1 MLKKLS
7 QIVKLRKSENDDQ
20 EVKLEAEETI
30 SEGVKLNLWKRKGKN
45 ERTGLKILTPNKI

>member
-7 QIVKLRKSENDDQ
+7 QIVKFRKSENDDQ

-30 SEGVKLNLWKRKGKN
+30 SEGVKLNL
-45 ERTGLKILTPNKI
+45 